1 MEVKFD
7 VTPAQLKRLMGSSQ
21 TDKEVVTR
29 LINAIN
35 QSEFFKSIDDLASD
49 IVAHILN
56 TVTVKANER
65 GFSIAATA
73 MFYITNVKPQKM
85 DKEVF
90 DMLVDMVRNRL
101 LKMGLIYKHPE
112 CDKVADNDLWKFG
125 ENQPAI
131 FRDSA
136 AFHFAHTFS
145 QFK

>member
-1 MEVKFD
+1 MEIKFK
-7 VTPAQLKRLMGSSQ
+7 VTLAQFKRLMGNSL
-21 TDKEVVTR
+21 TDKEMVTR
-29 LINAIN
+29 LMKTVNKA
-35 QSEFFKSIDDLASD
+35 EFFESIDDLVSE
-49 IVAHILN
+49 IVGHILN